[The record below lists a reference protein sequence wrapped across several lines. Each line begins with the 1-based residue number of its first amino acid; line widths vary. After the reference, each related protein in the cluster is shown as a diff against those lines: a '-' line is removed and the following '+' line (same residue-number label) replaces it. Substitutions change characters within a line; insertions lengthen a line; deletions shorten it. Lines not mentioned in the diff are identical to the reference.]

1 MRATIP
7 FLFLVLAS
15 LVSCTSGPTPA
26 PPPPCDQLCLDGIA
40 VRGVRET
47 MKQIFNFTFQG
58 KEVGAHDYSIPC
70 PLGGKARIFGTAT
83 SNAVQGATEVD
94 ITYVLEGCVLL
105 ARDTEPMQ
113 NYNVATTGT
122 IHQKGIIAVQ
132 PSATTA
138 LGIQCDAVTV
148 TGTVYDPPVP
158 VDAQACPLVLSQDGS
173 VLTGKLCG
181 RETTITL

>member
-1 MRATIP
+1 MRIRNFGSGGAGARGRVRS
-7 FLFLVLAS
+7 FFVFVSLLLVLLS
-15 LVSCTSGPTPA
+15 LGCSSGPTPA

-58 KEVGAHDYSIPC
+58 KEVGTHDYTIPC
-70 PLGGKARIFGTAT
+70 PLGGKARIFGSAT

-94 ITYVLEGCVLL
+94 LTYELQGCVLL
-105 ARDTEPMQ
+105 SRDKDAVQ
-113 NYNVATTGT
+113 NYDLATTGT

-138 LGIQCDAVTV
+138 LGIQCDSVTV
-148 TGTVYDPPVP
+148 TGTVYDPP
-158 VDAQACPLVLSQDGS
+158 
-173 VLTGKLCG
+173 
-181 RETTITL
+181 